1 MNLNTTPI
9 TTGAWIN
16 VLPEPVY
23 RSTVAVQRKPL
34 AYADG
39 EISQFLPPF
48 DAKALSLARTI
59 DEIDAITDKLV
70 RDGLAR
76 DRADTSMLEVLRA
89 QAARRYG
96 GRK

>member
-9 TTGAWIN
+9 TTDAWIN

-34 AYADG
+34 GYADG
-39 EISQFLPPF
+39 EISQHLPPF
-48 DAKALSLARTI
+48 DATARAQARSV
-59 DEIDAITDKLV
+59 DEIDAITDNLV

-76 DRADTSMLEVLRA
+76 DRADTSMLDALRA

-96 GRK
+96 SRK